1 MNIKSKITI
10 SLFLIFLIGVIT
22 GIMWTRI
29 VSRNMLANALERP
42 FILERLEAR
51 LGNLSLSPEQDK
63 KIQQILLESRD
74 KGQNLRNQ
82 FQTVLMEIRRKINN
96 ELTAEQRSQFRREVN
111 DGFPLLQR
119 AIEKNKA
126 KGQ

>member
-10 SLFLIFLIGVIT
+10 SLLLIFLIGVIT

-29 VSRNMLANALERP
+29 VSRNMLANALDRP

-51 LGNLSLSPEQDK
+51 LGNLSLSPEQDQ

>member
-51 LGNLSLSPEQDK
+51 LGNLSLSPEQDQ

-74 KGQNLRNQ
+74 KVQNLRNQ
-82 FQTVLMEIRRKINN
+82 FQTFLMEIRRKINN

>member
-29 VSRNMLANALERP
+29 VSRNMLANAIERP

-51 LGNLSLSPEQDK
+51 LGNLSLSPEQDQ

>member
-10 SLFLIFLIGVIT
+10 SLFLMFLIGVIT

-42 FILERLEAR
+42 FILERLDAR
-51 LGNLSLSPEQDK
+51 LGNLSLSPEQDQ

-111 DGFPLLQR
+111 DGLPLLQKQLR
-119 AIEKNKA
+119 K
-126 KGQ
+126 

>member
-51 LGNLSLSPEQDK
+51 LGNLSLSPEQDQ
-63 KIQQILLESRD
+63 KIQQILLDSRD

>member
-51 LGNLSLSPEQDK
+51 LGNLSLSPEQDQ

-126 KGQ
+126 KVQ

>member
-51 LGNLSLSPEQDK
+51 LGNLSLSPEQDQ
-63 KIQQILLESRD
+63 KIQQILLESRN

>member
-51 LGNLSLSPEQDK
+51 LGNLSLSPEQDQ

-74 KGQNLRNQ
+74 KVQNLRNQ

>member
-51 LGNLSLSPEQDK
+51 LGNLSLSPEQDQ

-119 AIEKNKA
+119 AIGKNKA

>member
-51 LGNLSLSPEQDK
+51 LGNLSLSPEQDQ

-111 DGFPLLQR
+111 DGLPLLQR

-126 KGQ
+126 NGQ

>member
-51 LGNLSLSPEQDK
+51 LGNLSLSPEQDQ

>member
-51 LGNLSLSPEQDK
+51 LGNLSLSPEQDQ

-111 DGFPLLQR
+111 DGFPLLKR

>member
-29 VSRNMLANALERP
+29 VSRNMLANALEKP

-51 LGNLSLSPEQDK
+51 LGNLSLSPEQDQ